1 MTLAKQGEA
10 PDTALPARVAAV
22 RRFNRFYTRR
32 IGVLQEGF
40 LKTPFSLAESRVLY
54 ELAHRD
60 GVTAS
65 ALARDLDLDPGYLS
79 RILKGFETRGLIKR
93 ATSTEDAR
101 QSLLSL
107 TQPGRMA
114 FAPLDRRSQ
123 DEIGAMLATLP
134 TPVQKRLVAH
144 MAEIEALLGER
155 PASAAPFVL
164 RPHRPGDMGWIVHR
178 HGALYAEEYG
188 WDESFEAL
196 VAEIVAGFLREFDA
210 RRERCWM
217 AEREGEILGSVMVV
231 RQSDEVAK
239 LRLLLVEPKARG
251 LGLGRRLVEECLRF
265 ARLSGYKRITL
276 WTNDVLHAARH
287 IYEQAG
293 FRLSAEEPH
302 HSFGK
307 DLVSQTWERDLAEP
321 G

>member
-1 MTLAKQGEA
+1 MTLARRGDA

-32 IGVLQEGF
+32 IGALQEGF

-54 ELAHRD
+54 ELAHREAA
-60 GVTAS
+60 TAS

-93 ATSTEDAR
+93 AASAEDAR
-101 QSLLSL
+101 QSLLAL
-107 TQPGRMA
+107 TQLGRAA

-134 TPVQKRLVAH
+134 APAQKRLVAD
-144 MAEIEALLGER
+144 MAEIETLLGER
-155 PASAAPFVL
+155 PASAAPYIL

-196 VAEIVAGFLREFDA
+196 VAEIVAGFLRAFDA
-210 RRERCWM
+210 RRERCWI

-251 LGLGRRLVEECLRF
+251 LGLGRRLVEECIRF
-265 ARLSGYKRITL
+265 ARLCGYKRMTL
-276 WTNDVLHAARH
+276 WTNDVLHAARR

-293 FRLSAEEPH
+293 FRLGAEEPH

-307 DLVSQTWERDLAEP
+307 DLVGQTWERDL
-321 G
+321 